1 MSLPYPIAFNGSTF
15 RTVNIE
21 KRLPTIETMIKA
33 MPNITN
39 VIMLKETGTAD
50 GKQAPVIN
58 VNTRPNTVPINE
70 IINVCASTTLAK

>member
-33 MPNITN
+33 MPNITI
-39 VIMLKETGTAD
+39 VIFGIALIIVSIVGSLFSILTVRKVDPLKAIG
-50 GKQAPVIN
+50 
-58 VNTRPNTVPINE
+58 
-70 IINVCASTTLAK
+70 